1 MGDRPKFDHIGLF
14 EGIGGFS
21 YAANLAG
28 WSTVAWCEIDEW
40 NQEQL
45 KRLFPNAEPHGD
57 ITTTDFTPYR
67 GRIQVLTG
75 GFPCQDASNAN
86 QSESRGKGT
95 GGGRTG
101 LVWHMLRAIEEIRP
115 KYVVAE
121 NVANI
126 LKVNG
131 GRDFGEILT
140 ALAGMGY
147 NAEWRVCRS
156 SEKGACHH
164 RARLYLV
171 AYPNSVRLQE
181 GQTFIPFFREKTSP
195 FRWSFAGAIVSIV
208 RPRSWKSEPPLPCL
222 DDGVPGRL
230 VRQQIKAYG
239 NAVDPRIPLSIFQA
253 INEYESS
260 LQLP

>member
-1 MGDRPKFDHIGLF
+1 MQNRMETLPQQTSLLTED
-14 EGIGGFS
+14 GFKCS
-21 YAANLAG
+21 QEASHVRTLPTPTNRK
-28 WSTVAWCEIDEW
+28 VAVRA
-40 NQEQL
+40 Q
-45 KRLFPNAEPHGD
+45 
-57 ITTTDFTPYR
+57 
-67 GRIQVLTG
+67 
-75 GFPCQDASNAN
+75 
-86 QSESRGKGT
+86 

-101 LVWHMLRAIEEIRP
+101 LVRHMLRAIEEIRP

-131 GRDFGEILT
+131 GRDFGEILS

-171 AYPNSVRLQE
+171 AYPNSIRITKRE
-181 GQTFIPFFREKTSP
+181 TFIPYVSEAPTP
-195 FRWSFAGAIVSIV
+195 FPWRAFGTVVQIV
-208 RPRSWKSEPPLPCL
+208 RGSSRKNEPPLPCV
-222 DDGVPGRL
+222 DDGVSGRL

-239 NAVDPRIPLSIFQA
+239 NAVDPNIPLSIFEA
-253 INEYESS
+253 INEYEFII
-260 LQLP
+260 Q

>member
-1 MGDRPKFDHIGLF
+1 MQNRTETSQQQTSLLTEDGFRCSQGDFPAKMPLTPTSRKV
-14 EGIGGFS
+14 
-21 YAANLAG
+21 AARA
-28 WSTVAWCEIDEW
+28 
-40 NQEQL
+40 Q
-45 KRLFPNAEPHGD
+45 
-57 ITTTDFTPYR
+57 
-67 GRIQVLTG
+67 
-75 GFPCQDASNAN
+75 
-86 QSESRGKGT
+86 

-101 LVWHMLRAIEEIRP
+101 LVWYMLRAIEEIRP

-181 GQTFIPFFREKTSP
+181 RQTFIPFFREKTSP
-195 FRWSFAGAIVSIV
+195 FRWSFAGAVVSIV
-208 RPRSWKSEPPLPCL
+208 RACSWKSEPPLPCL
-222 DDGVPGRL
+222 DDGVSGRL

-260 LQLP
+260 LQIP

>member
-1 MGDRPKFDHIGLF
+1 MKKKPNHIGLF

-21 YAANLAG
+21 YAGQKAG
-28 WSTVAWCEIDEW
+28 YDTVAWCEIDEW

-45 KRLFPNAEPHGD
+45 RRLFPTATGHGD

-67 GRIQVLTG
+67 DLIHILTG

-95 GGGRTG
+95 RGGRTG

-126 LKVNG
+126 LKVNA

-171 AYPNSVRLQE
+171 AYPSSVRLQK
-181 GQTFIPFFREKTSP
+181 GQTFIPYIHEETTP
-195 FRWSFAGAIVSIV
+195 FMWNFAGAVVSIV
-208 RPRSWKSEPPLPCL
+208 RGSSRKNEPPIPCL
-222 DDGVPGRL
+222 DNGIPGRL

-239 NAVDPRIPLSIFQA
+239 NAVDPNIPMSIFQA
-253 INEYESS
+253 INDFEN
-260 LQLP
+260 Q

>member
-1 MGDRPKFDHIGLF
+1 MRHLGLF

-21 YAANLAG
+21 LAARWAG

-45 KRLFPNAEPHGD
+45 RRLFPNAEPHGD

-67 GRIQVLTG
+67 GRVQVLTG

-101 LVWHMLRAIEEIRP
+101 LVRHMLRAMEEIRP
-115 KYVVAE
+115 KYLVAE

-131 GRDFGEILT
+131 GRDFGEILS

-171 AYPNSVRLQE
+171 AYPDSIRITKRE
-181 GQTFIPFFREKTSP
+181 TFIPHVSEAPTP
-195 FRWSFAGAIVSIV
+195 FPWRAFGAVVSIV
-208 RPRSWKSEPPLPCL
+208 RGSSRKNEPPIPCL
-222 DDGVPGRL
+222 DDGVSGRL

-239 NAVDPRIPLSIFQA
+239 NAVDPNIPLSIFEA
-253 INEYESS
+253 INEYEATR
-260 LQLP
+260 Q